1 MGHILKCRRRKERLT
16 RRIKVLLLICLGIG
30 CYTRS
35 YAQTCTDIGQNPQSA
50 FPVCGTS
57 SFEQQKVKFC
67 GNRRVPGPCDKDEVS
82 DKNPFWYKFTCFE
95 AGKLGLLITPKDLGD
110 DYDWQ
115 LFDITSR
122 DPADVYTDPRLFV
135 ACNWSGE
142 PGKTGA
148 SAAGASLDVCGGF
161 GKPLFS
167 AMPELKKDHEYLLL
181 ISHFTDS
188 QSGYSL
194 EFSGTANITDPKTPR
209 LQSARANC
217 EGSEIT
223 VALNK
228 KMKCASLAADGSD
241 FRLNTSLVAITGASS
256 RACSGSFNM
265 DTVTLTLSGALPP
278 GDYILSVKNGADG
291 NTLFDNCGVNIA
303 ENDQVDLVILP
314 VTPTPMD
321 SLTAPS
327 CLANALQLVFKK
339 PIRCSSIAGNGSDF
353 FVSGPVP
360 VAITGAYGACSAD
373 GKSSMVTVTLA
384 APLSV
389 KGDYQLQ
396 LKQGTDGNTLID
408 ECGQE
413 SPPSAIS
420 FFMQAAV
427 SADFQY
433 DITPGCRTDTIRLT
447 HDGANDV
454 NQWVW
459 ILPDIPSQFAQNTT
473 RIFTSTGQKKISLRV
488 SNGFCS
494 DTADIV
500 LDLLPKVKSLFDA
513 PDIICGAD
521 KTAFTDRSV
530 GDIASWQW
538 DFGNSGVSDQP
549 SPRDISYPR
558 MPGEKKYTVR
568 LAVTGTDGC
577 KDTSTKAVTVVGNCY
592 IAVPSAFTPN
602 NDGLNDYLFPSN
614 AYKADNLLFRVYNR
628 FGQMVHQTR
637 DWTQKWNGELNGRP
651 QPAGTYVWTLSY
663 TDRDSGKT
671 FFLKGA
677 TVLIR

>member
-1 MGHILKCRRRKERLT
+1 MGYMLKRRFRNEHSMRGFKNF
-16 RRIKVLLLICLGIG
+16 LLIFLSIG
-30 CYTRS
+30 LYAIS
-35 YAQTCTDIGQNPQSA
+35 YGQACTDIGQNPHSA
-50 FPVCGTS
+50 FPVCGTT
-57 SFEQQKVKFC
+57 SFEQHTVKFC
-67 GNRRVPGPCDKDEVS
+67 GNRRVPGPCDRDEVS

-95 AGKLGLLITPKDLGD
+95 SGTLGLLITPKDLGD

-122 DPADVYTDPRLFV
+122 NPADVYTDPSLFV

-148 SAAGASLDVCGGF
+148 SAAGTSLDVCGGY

-167 AMPELKKDHEYLLL
+167 AMPELKKDHQYLLL

-209 LQSARANC
+209 LQSAKANC
-217 EGSEIT
+217 DGSEIT
-223 VALNK
+223 VFLNK

-241 FRLNTSLVAITGASS
+241 FRLNTPLVSIVGASS
-256 RACSGSFNM
+256 DACSGSFDM
-265 DTVTLTLSGALPP
+265 DTVVLKLSGPIP
-278 GDYILSVKNGADG
+278 TGNYILSAKNGADG
-291 NTLFDNCGVNIA
+291 NTLFDNCEVNIA
-303 ENDQVDLVILP
+303 ENDQVDLAILP
-314 VTPTPMD
+314 VAPTLMD
-321 SLTAPS
+321 SLTTPS
-327 CLANALQLVFKK
+327 CLANSLELVFKK
-339 PIRCSSIAGNGSDF
+339 PMRCSSVAANGSDF

-360 VAITGAYGACSAD
+360 VTVTGAYDNCSAD
-373 GKSSMVTVTLA
+373 GKSSIVTVTLA

-389 KGDYQLQ
+389 KGNYQLQ

-413 SPPSAIS
+413 SPPAGIS

-433 DITPGCRTDTIRLT
+433 DVTPGCRTDTVQLR

-459 ILPDIPSQFAQNTT
+459 TFADIPSRFEQNTT
-473 RIFTSTGQKKISLRV
+473 RIFATTGQKGISLMV

-494 DTADIV
+494 DTSEIA
-500 LDLLPKVKSLFDA
+500 LDLPPKIKSLFEA
-513 PDIICGAD
+513 PDIICASD
-521 KTAFTDRSV
+521 KAAFTDRSV

-538 DFGNSGVSDQP
+538 DLGNSNFSMQP
-549 SPRDISYPR
+549 SPGDISYPR

-568 LAVTGTDGC
+568 LVVTGVNGC
-577 KDTSTKAVTVVGNCY
+577 KDTSAQIVTVVGNCY

-602 NDGLNDYLFPSN
+602 NDGINDHLFPSN

-628 FGQMVHQTR
+628 FGQVVHQTR

-651 QPAGTYVWTLSY
+651 QPAGTYVWTLRY

-671 FFLKGA
+671 YFLKGS